1 MAVGPRKLLFAPV
14 PIFAPPLAARPT
26 RLIVVRCT
34 CQGLAAG
41 GAGRCRARWRGGVR
55 RASRA
60 GGGVGGSGGGAG
72 GARSLAG
79 GNQQK
84 LVAGREMSRDPV
96 LLIAVQPTRGLDV
109 GSIEYIHKRLTEQ
122 RDSGRGVL
130 LVSLELDEILSLADR
145 IAVISRGE
153 IIGVEDT
160 RNIDEQSV
168 GLMMAGVTRGA

>member
-1 MAVGPRKLLFAPV
+1 
-14 PIFAPPLAARPT
+14 
-26 RLIVVRCT
+26 
-34 CQGLAAG
+34 
-41 GAGRCRARWRGGVR
+41 
-55 RASRA
+55 
-60 GGGVGGSGGGAG
+60 
-72 GARSLAG
+72 
-79 GNQQK
+79 
-84 LVAGREMSRDPV
+84 MSRDPV

-145 IAVISRGE
+145 IAVISRGD